1 MDFFTKY
8 FDEIHHHTKDIDHNL
23 FIECNTL
30 INKLKTNRGK
40 IILAGNGGSAAMA
53 SHVAVD
59 FTKAAKVRAIN
70 FNEADLITCFGNDYG
85 YENWVTEA
93 IRAYSD
99 DNDLIILI
107 SSSGQSDNIV
117 NAAKFSKEK
126 NLDLITLSGF
136 KSSNPLREIGDV
148 NLWINS
154 DNYNASKF
162 KIVMKKDIN
171 DKKKE
176 EFNVWIDDKSMI
188 ILKVTYSK
196 FGDWEYIIK
205 NIEKFN

>member
-23 FIECNTL
+23 LIECNTL

-40 IILAGNGGSAAMA
+40 IILVGNGGSAAMA

-107 SSSGQSDNIV
+107 SSSGQSENII

-154 DNYNASKF
+154 DNYNYVEMSHHIWLVALCDFVIAS
-162 KIVMKKDIN
+162 N
-171 DKKKE
+171 Q
-176 EFNVWIDDKSMI
+176 
-188 ILKVTYSK
+188 
-196 FGDWEYIIK
+196 
-205 NIEKFN
+205 

>member
-23 FIECNTL
+23 LIECNTL

-40 IILAGNGGSAAMA
+40 IILVGNGRSAAMA

-107 SSSGQSDNIV
+107 SSSGQSENIV

-154 DNYNASKF
+154 DNYNYVEMSHHIWLVALCDFVIAS
-162 KIVMKKDIN
+162 N
-171 DKKKE
+171 Q
-176 EFNVWIDDKSMI
+176 
-188 ILKVTYSK
+188 
-196 FGDWEYIIK
+196 
-205 NIEKFN
+205 

>member
-23 FIECNTL
+23 LIECNTL

-40 IILAGNGGSAAMA
+40 IILVGNGGSAAMA

-107 SSSGQSDNIV
+107 SSSGQSENIV

-154 DNYNASKF
+154 DNYNYVEMSHHIWLVALCDFVIAS
-162 KIVMKKDIN
+162 N
-171 DKKKE
+171 Q
-176 EFNVWIDDKSMI
+176 
-188 ILKVTYSK
+188 
-196 FGDWEYIIK
+196 
-205 NIEKFN
+205 